1 MNFMSNVRR
10 TLLKSLLPVVLISTL
25 PGITLANA
33 PWPSRPIKIIVP
45 VPPGGSL
52 DILARTV
59 AKELTARL
67 NQSVIVENMPGG
79 GSNIAFGYVA
89 KAAPDGYTLLLGW
102 DSLTINPGLYPVLPY
117 KLDQFAPITLAI
129 TAPQVLVVGSKLPV
143 KNLKTFIE
151 VARRDP
157 NGLSM
162 ANAGNGS
169 PGHLAAALLESKA
182 DIKLNNI
189 PYKGGAPAV
198 ADLLAGHVDA
208 LMVTLPA
215 ALPHIHAG
223 KLTALGISSAKR
235 STGAPTIPTIAE
247 AGLTGYDLNS
257 WQGFLAPAGTP
268 NEIIHLLNKEI
279 LASLNAPEIKKKLIA
294 DGFEVIAS
302 SPKAL
307 GDYLT
312 TSTPKWAKLVKD
324 SGAKVD

>member
-1 MNFMSNVRR
+1 MPNSRR
-10 TLLKSLLPVVLISTL
+10 RLLKFLLSATATSLFPLVARAS
-25 PGITLANA
+25 A
-33 PWPSRPIKIIVP
+33 PWPNKPIRFIVP
-45 VPPGGSL
+45 AAPGGSL
-52 DILARTV
+52 DILSRTV
-59 AKELTARL
+59 AKELTIRL
-67 NQSVIVENMPGG
+67 NQTVFVENMPGG

-89 KAAPDGYTLLLGW
+89 KAAPDGYTLLVGW
-102 DSLTINPGLYPVLPY
+102 DSLAINPALYLTLPY
-117 KLDQFAPITLAI
+117 KIDQFAPVSLAI
-129 TAPQVLVVGSKLPV
+129 TAPQVLVVGPKLPV

-182 DIKLNNI
+182 EIKFNNI

-208 LMVTLPA
+208 LMVTLAA
-215 ALPHIHAG
+215 ALPHIESG
-223 KLTALGISSAKR
+223 RLTALGVSSAKR
-235 STGAPTIPTIAE
+235 STGAPNIPTIAE
-247 AGLTGYDLNS
+247 AGLAGYELNS

-268 NEIIHLLNKEI
+268 NEIIRLLNKEI
-279 LASLNAPEIKKKLIA
+279 VASLNDPDTKKKLIA
-294 DGFEVIAS
+294 DGFEVVAS

-307 GDYLT
+307 ADYLAS
-312 TSTPKWAKLVKD
+312 STPKWAKLVKD